1 MIFLNKQFVAL
12 FCLQALLARSDGCF
26 YTPMRCRRQVQSFS
40 KTPSDIG
47 SHHRRSQ
54 ENVGITLNG
63 SNMSVRSVALRWNP
77 IIWAYLQQFAKHG
90 GSCGKWRLAQQQLS
104 LKRVESVQ
112 KMDRTVQ
119 RESRQS
125 LSTAHALLEKCME
138 RRFLKEQIK
147 LVMRDECLMLNS
159 LYCVYIY
166 WSLCP
171 IYLLLYCNC
180 CV

>member
-1 MIFLNKQFVAL
+1 MAPTCLCAVWLSDEIQLYESICSSSLNMADPVGNDAW
-12 FCLQALLARSDGCF
+12 RS
-26 YTPMRCRRQVQSFS
+26 
-40 KTPSDIG
+40 
-47 SHHRRSQ
+47 
-54 ENVGITLNG
+54 
-63 SNMSVRSVALRWNP
+63 
-77 IIWAYLQQFAKHG
+77 
-90 GSCGKWRLAQQQLS
+90 S
-104 LKRVESVQ
+104 LKRVESEQ

-166 WSLCP
+166 
-171 IYLLLYCNC
+171 
-180 CV
+180 